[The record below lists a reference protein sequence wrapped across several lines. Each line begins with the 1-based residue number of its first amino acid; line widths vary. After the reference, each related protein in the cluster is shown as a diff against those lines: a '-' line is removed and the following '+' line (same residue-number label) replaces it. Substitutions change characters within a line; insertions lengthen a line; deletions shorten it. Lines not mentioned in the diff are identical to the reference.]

1 MQFLTHLCQ
10 VSLEDVQ
17 KTALLQE
24 EDGERKLSNIGKTVS
39 LERGCNDKGNITNAT
54 CCSQFFMDFQNFIY
68 LFFLCHQLVL

>member
-24 EDGERKLSNIGKTVS
+24 EGGERKLSNIGKTVS
-39 LERGCNDKGNITNAT
+39 LERGCNEKRNITDT
-54 CCSQFFMDFQNFIY
+54 T
-68 LFFLCHQLVL
+68 